1 LRPKGS
7 GRSIKDPS
15 YISFLVLSPLSSILP
30 HKKQNTH
37 HNKHAQNDS
46 LSLSL
51 SLSLSHLCVC
61 LWIWKSS
68 ESSPPASSGII
79 QQWAKTRGLM
89 VSWLCTPLIIANKF
103 KPATVKIGN
112 VSTTKFII
120 ISTENEL
127 FRELHIVDMSEEHF
141 LLVNTHTHTQ
151 IYIYFSLSLSLYVCV
166 WIWKS
171 SPAYPPPASLGI
183 IIKGDTKHILFV

>member
-1 LRPKGS
+1 
-7 GRSIKDPS
+7 
-15 YISFLVLSPLSSILP
+15 
-30 HKKQNTH
+30 
-37 HNKHAQNDS
+37 
-46 LSLSL
+46 
-51 SLSLSHLCVC
+51 
-61 LWIWKSS
+61 
-68 ESSPPASSGII
+68 
-79 QQWAKTRGLM
+79 M

-141 LLVNTHTHTQ
+141 LLVNTHTHTHTHK
-151 IYIYFSLSLSLYVCV
+151 YIYFSLSLSLSLYVCV

-183 IIKGDTKHILFV
+183 IINKGDTKHILFV